1 MGTHA
6 GENLLNCRVCGE
18 RFSWTLCL
26 DAHIRTHRGEKLVTG
41 CSPHT
46 MSTRLSP
53 WPVNLNRL
61 DPARF
66 DCVVQCA
73 VICIQCGSWFL
84 QCCYW
89 KDHMGTHTGENLM
102 NCNVCGAGFSQAIH
116 LDAHIQTHWQC
127 VTLWVKS
134 QLQGRPPPLIFLRTI
149 SCVMCPKCL
158 LSAGDSKMILYLS
171 RIPWSFQECYVK
183 TVDYDFLQ
191 METWNY
197 MSENIPEKIYRV
209 FFVTGSPLISLI
221 TKSL

>member
-6 GENLLNCRVCGE
+6 GENILNCRVCGE

-26 DAHIRTHRGEKLVTG
+26 DAHIRIHRGEKLVTG

-89 KDHMGTHTGENLM
+89 KDHMGTHTRENLI
-102 NCNVCGAGFSQAIH
+102 NCNVCGAGFSQAWCSYSNT
-116 LDAHIQTHWQC
+116 LTMCHI
-127 VTLWVKS
+127 VGEKS
-134 QLQGRPPPLIFLRTI
+134 
-149 SCVMCPKCL
+149 
-158 LSAGDSKMILYLS
+158 
-171 RIPWSFQECYVK
+171 
-183 TVDYDFLQ
+183 
-191 METWNY
+191 
-197 MSENIPEKIYRV
+197 
-209 FFVTGSPLISLI
+209 VTGSPPSPYFSKNHFLCNVP
-221 TKSL
+221 